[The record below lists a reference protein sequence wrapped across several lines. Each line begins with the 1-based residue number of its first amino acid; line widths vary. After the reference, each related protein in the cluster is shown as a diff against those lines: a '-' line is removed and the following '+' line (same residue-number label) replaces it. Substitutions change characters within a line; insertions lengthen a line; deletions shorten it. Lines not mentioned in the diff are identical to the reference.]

1 VHQKAQTS
9 IRLRQFPQLAL
20 SALGRKLAGSIR
32 SFSATLVFVLFALSA
47 VTIQAQ
53 TPAPAQTTD
62 GAIPLP
68 QIASRAE
75 ELERLLREIEHPDA
89 DLLKAE
95 QSILEQSEEI
105 RQRALHTS
113 DLLAGSPTILEL
125 RDEQRYWRSLG
136 SQYAEKRELLTRQ
149 ASKLEEQISRLD
161 QEKSQWQ
168 ATWDL
173 VHQTEGLQP
182 VVDRIQH
189 ELEQIQAGRLES
201 QKQLNHVLTLQNQ
214 GSELE
219 GKISDLLLRVR
230 QAQDRFGR
238 RLLERDSSPLWQV
251 HELPTLDEVARAEL
265 QSSFERSYVTSRDFL
280 GAHKFVLFSLVVLY
294 IVILLGIFRLNA
306 YAARARD
313 LASAS
318 EVQQLLSAPYSIAL
332 LATLMVTTGHLA
344 SIPVGLVFVIY
355 VLYITPVVRLGRRL
369 VAPPLRRVLYVQV
382 AFCTLMA
389 FYVVIQLP
397 APLRHAAFTLI
408 VSLALI
414 SLGWFT
420 RPSMLRRLRAM
431 GQHFPVLALGIQ
443 AAVALLAI
451 CVIAN
456 VLGFVSLAHILG
468 FIALFG
474 AFWAGVLYCATRIL
488 LLVLDIFLHAN
499 RAKPFSQSGIADVE
513 RWAQR
518 AVTGGACLLWVS
530 GILHLSTQYDRV
542 TGAISKV
549 LQHPIGPEKFRFS
562 LGGVLA
568 VVLILLVGYLLANVI
583 AFLLRKVLLPRLPL
597 QRGIP
602 YAVSTISYYLLLI
615 LVIVIAMAEAGV
627 ELNKLTVLTGAI
639 GVGLGFGL
647 QNIVNNFL
655 SGLIL
660 LFERPIHLGDI
671 VDVGGLVGSVRRIG
685 ARSSTVV
692 TFQGAE
698 VIVPNSNL
706 LSNQV
711 INWTLS
717 SPWRRVDIPVGVSY
731 DSDPERVLQL
741 LVNVAQSH
749 PGVLR
754 ERPPEAFFIG
764 FGENALNFELRFW
777 SAFQDTW
784 FQLRS
789 EVTLALAKALRESG
803 IGIPYPQRDL
813 HIRSVDASVEKHVF
827 GSGVRF
833 VPPADRSGP
842 AQTPAVPIRSSHKER
857 H

>member
-1 VHQKAQTS
+1 VHHKAETS
-9 IRLRQFPQLAL
+9 IQSRQFRHLAL
-20 SALGRKLAGSIR
+20 SALGQHLTARVS
-32 SFSATLVFVLFALSA
+32 SFSTTSLFIFFVLFAVRIAAQNSA
-47 VTIQAQ
+47 STQ
-53 TPAPAQTTD
+53 TAE

-68 QIASRAE
+68 QIAGRAE
-75 ELERLLREIEHPDA
+75 ELERLLRETKRPDV
-89 DLLKAE
+89 DLLRAE
-95 QSILEQSEEI
+95 QSIQAESEEI

-113 DLLAGSPTILEL
+113 DLLAGSPNILEL
-125 RDEQRYWRSLG
+125 RDEQRYWRSFG
-136 SQYAEKRELLTRQ
+136 SQYAAKRELLTGQ
-149 ASKLEEQISRLD
+149 ASRLEEQVRRLD
-161 QEKSQWQ
+161 EEKSQWQ

-173 VHQTEGLQP
+173 VHQTEGIEP

-189 ELEQIQAGRLES
+189 ELRDIQAGRLES
-201 QKQLNHVLTLQNQ
+201 QKQLNYVLTLQNQ
-214 GSELE
+214 VSELE

-230 QAQDRFGR
+230 QAQDRLDR
-238 RLLERDSSPLWQV
+238 RLLERDSRPLWQDL
-251 HELPTLDEVARAEL
+251 EPPLLEQAARADM
-265 QSSFERSYVTSRDFL
+265 QRSFERSYATSREFL
-280 GAHKFVLFSLVVLY
+280 GSHKFVLFGLVVLY
-294 IVILLGIFRLNA
+294 LVILLGIFKFKS
-306 YAARARD
+306 YAVRERG
-313 LASAS
+313 LASGS
-318 EVQQLLSAPYSIAL
+318 EAQQLFSIPYSMAL
-332 LATLMVTTGHLA
+332 LATLIVTTGRIA
-344 SIPVGLVFVIY
+344 SAPVGLAFVIY
-355 VLYITPVVRLGRRL
+355 VLYIVPVVRLLRRL
-369 VAPPLRRVLYVQV
+369 VAPPLRGVLHVLL

-389 FYVVIQLP
+389 FSIAIQL
-397 APLRHAAFTLI
+397 AATLQRAAFTLI

-414 SLGWFT
+414 SLGWLT
-420 RPSMLRRLRAM
+420 RPSMLRRLHIE
-431 GQHFPVLALGIQ
+431 GQHLQILTLGIQ
-443 AAVALLAI
+443 AGIGLLAASE
-451 CVIAN
+451 IAN
-456 VLGFVSLAHILG
+456 VFGFVSLAHLLS
-468 FIALFG
+468 FVALLG
-474 AFWAGVLYCATRIL
+474 AFWATVLYCVTRIL
-488 LLVLDIFLHAN
+488 FLVLDVFLCAN
-499 RAKPFSQSGIADVE
+499 PAKPSSQSGIADAD

-518 AVTGGACLLWVS
+518 AVIGVACLLWVS

-542 TGAISKV
+542 VGAISKV
-549 LQHPIGPEKFRFS
+549 LQYPIGPEKFRFT
-562 LGGVLA
+562 LGDMLT
-568 VVLILLVGYLLANVI
+568 VVLILLVGYLLANLI

-602 YAVSTISYYLLLI
+602 YAISTISYYLLLI

-647 QNIVNNFL
+647 QNIVNNFV

-660 LFERPIHLGDI
+660 LFERPIHLGDV

-717 SPWRRVDIPVGVSY
+717 SPWRRVDIPVGVTY

-741 LVNVAQSH
+741 LVNVAQLH

-813 HIRSVDASVEKHVF
+813 HIRSVDTSVEQYMF
-827 GSGVRF
+827 GNGLRSAPSV
-833 VPPADRSGP
+833 DRSTP
-842 AQTPAVPIRSSHKER
+842 AQAPAAPIKSSLQER
-857 H
+857 Q